1 MAEPPAQ
8 VSWLFGPAREE
19 SQGMDFK
26 QLRTFIVVAEHLHF
40 GLAAEQLRIAQPQV
54 SRRITQLEEDLEV
67 VLLDRS
73 SRVVKLTNA
82 GKAFLP
88 EAIMLIKAAD
98 MARNRAKESARG
110 RDGLLSVSLI
120 DAALLGTVPTILNE
134 YHKRFPNVY
143 LSFKN
148 HGISSAGQLE
158 ALADGSSDLVFT
170 HPPSRLIGD
179 YDQIQLVND
188 PMVVVLPLRHRLANQ
203 EKVDLADLA
212 HEPWVMFPR
221 ENDPTIYDRIIVLCQ
236 RVGFS
241 PRVVQETGH
250 MLTRLGLVAS
260 GFGVHLVHKA
270 WETMPY
276 PGIVY
281 LPVEPTSRISVSCF
295 WRRGDVSPLLKNFTD
310 IIRHYKV

>member
-1 MAEPPAQ
+1 
-8 VSWLFGPAREE
+8 
-19 SQGMDFK
+19 
-26 QLRTFIVVAEHLHF
+26 
-40 GLAAEQLRIAQPQV
+40 
-54 SRRITQLEEDLEV
+54 
-67 VLLDRS
+67 
-73 SRVVKLTNA
+73 
-82 GKAFLP
+82 
-88 EAIMLIKAAD
+88 
-98 MARNRAKESARG
+98 
-110 RDGLLSVSLI
+110 
-120 DAALLGTVPTILNE
+120 
-134 YHKRFPNVY
+134 

-148 HGISSAGQLE
+148 HGLSSAGQLE

-170 HPPSRLIGD
+170 HPPSRLVGD
-179 YDQIQLVND
+179 YDQITLVND
-188 PMVVVLPLRHRLANQ
+188 PMVVVLPIRHRLANQ
-203 EKVDLADLA
+203 EKVNLADLA

-295 WRRGDVSPLLKNFTD
+295 WRRGDDSPLLKNFTD